1 VAAGL
6 VILGSDIG
14 EWVGYKKTGRE
25 QAEKTGKGKGT
36 GGRGADGFKINHSVV
51 FISEQP
57 NDGVVWSVA
66 ESTEWIKFGIKWM
79 RRSETCVRHPLIA
92 HGQIY
97 LNLNQCHLKRKY
109 GAK

>member
-14 EWVGYKKTGRE
+14 EWVDYKEDRKET
-25 QAEKTGKGKGT
+25 AEKAGKGT
-36 GGRGADGFKINHSVV
+36 GRWGPDGFKINHSVV

-66 ESTEWIKFGIKWM
+66 ESTDG
-79 RRSETCVRHPLIA
+79 
-92 HGQIY
+92 
-97 LNLNQCHLKRKY
+97 
-109 GAK
+109 

>member
-1 VAAGL
+1 L

-25 QAEKTGKGKGT
+25 LAEKTGKGKGKGT
-36 GGRGADGFKINHSVV
+36 GRRGADGFKINHSVV

-66 ESTEWIKFGIKWM
+66 ESTDG
-79 RRSETCVRHPLIA
+79 
-92 HGQIY
+92 
-97 LNLNQCHLKRKY
+97 
-109 GAK
+109 